1 MGDALW
7 RVWNAWNTE
16 QTVPSTKENKF
27 LFDLVRVGLN
37 DRSYYIE
44 TYDTPLGRRWIEAL
58 NDNIKQKRVLEK
70 NFCFLGFAD
79 SKRDLPHL
87 VRELNKSV
95 EQINSFTFNPPYEK
109 IHPFVADDFQYSKNL
124 PIGKDD
130 DGKHKGLQLKHDSC
144 NLLHRYFEELQGT
157 AWDISK
163 YYKQANIKTKYAIR
177 QLNNI
182 CHEIESWVLS
192 YRKSV
197 IDPDWIRPSQITTFL
212 NAPRTEL
219 HEEDFELFKQNRYDR
234 ELGGVYLHWSQVG
247 KTLFEV
253 FRDEHAPKMTDTL
266 CSEINHQKYYSGEFD
281 IEWGQTITEDTNEF
295 KKQEMDEYRAWL
307 KENNYD
313 WEDPKLSL
321 GYIKIGQVDLQ
332 RTFGSSATFK
342 EIYETMSKNLNISN
356 IKTMS
361 NRAIECE
368 YPYTLDSDDWQQ
380 IQMESLR
387 QGYESRSMR

>member
-1 MGDALW
+1 MQ
-7 RVWNAWNTE
+7 NTE
-16 QTVPSTKENKF
+16 QTVPSTKDQNKF
-27 LFDLVRVGLN
+27 LFELVRVAL
-37 DRSYYIE
+37 DSKAYYIQ
-44 TYDTPLGRRWIEAL
+44 TYDTPLGKRWIEAL
-58 NDNIKQKRVLEK
+58 RDNLKQKRILEK
-70 NFCFLGFAD
+70 SFCFLGFAD
-79 SKRDLPHL
+79 SKRNLTHL

-95 EQINSFTFNPPYEK
+95 EQINSFTFNTPYEK

-281 IEWGQTITEDTNEF
+281 IEWGQTITEQTHDF

-307 KENNYD
+307 KDNNYD
-313 WEDPKLSL
+313 WEDPRLSL
-321 GYIKIGQVDLQ
+321 GHIKIGQVDLQ
-332 RTFGSSATFK
+332 RTFGTSATFK
-342 EIYETMSKNLNISN
+342 EIYETMSKDLNISN